1 MRIMGKNILILTH
14 EYSSDTKP
22 NARWTK
28 VVSYFAREWAKDNRV
43 IVIVNSSKFPKF
55 YFFFGRIVKWVA
67 KRNSKDPAL
76 ITDQTWRESFDF
88 DDAGI
93 RVYNR
98 PMLKLF
104 PHAKYL
110 DCQLKRQKKEIVAIL
125 KENNFVPDIVDGHW
139 LNPQLDLIISLGQ
152 YYNAKTAIVLHR
164 EAKTSS
170 YYTREIEMKLNLI
183 GKVGCRSHYGAKVLS
198 ENLTLKEMPFV
209 CSSGI
214 TDKYVETAVTDKKV
228 FSSSLTQIVT
238 VSRLLD
244 WKCIDSA
251 IKGVYDSFAGRS
263 FQYKIMGEGPERESI
278 QALINENKIQDQI
291 KLTGKIP
298 REEVIE
304 NLKGADLFVL
314 ISKNETF
321 GLVYLEAMLQGCI
334 TIASKNG
341 GVDGIIVDG
350 ENGFLCN
357 EGDEQDLERTIKK
370 ILCLSNEEKQAVSLR
385 ARQTA
390 LNYTD
395 SKVAKRYLDIIS
407 Q

>member
-1 MRIMGKNILILTH
+1 MGKSILILTH
-14 EYSSDTKP
+14 QYSSDTRP
-22 NARWTK
+22 NGRWTK
-28 VVSYFAREWAKDNRV
+28 VVSYFAHEWAKDNHVLVV
-43 IVIVNSSKFPKF
+43 INSTKFPKLY
-55 YFFFGRIVKWVA
+55 YFFGGIMRLIA
-67 KRNSKDPAL
+67 KFTSKDPAL
-76 ITDQTWRESFDF
+76 ITDQDWRQPFDF
-88 DDAGI
+88 DDDGI
-93 RVYNR
+93 QVYNR
-98 PMLKLF
+98 PMLKF
-104 PHAKYL
+104 WPHASYPKR
-110 DCQLKRQKKEIVAIL
+110 QLKKQTEEIISIL
-125 KENNFVPDIVDGHW
+125 EENHFKPDIIDGHW
-139 LNPQLDLIISLGQ
+139 LNPQLDLILMLGEH
-152 YYNAKTAIVLHR
+152 YKAKTAIVLHR
-164 EAKTSS
+164 EATTPR
-170 YYTREIEMKLNLI
+170 YYTKSNESKLNHI
-183 GKVGCRSHYGAKVLS
+183 DKVGCRSHHGADSLKDNLS
-198 ENLTLKEMPFV
+198 LREAPFV

-214 TDKYVETAVTDKKV
+214 PDKYIETAVKEKIVFTDSKLQV
-228 FSSSLTQIVT
+228 VT
-238 VSRLLD
+238 VSRLMD
-244 WKCIDSA
+244 WKCLDSA
-251 IKGVYDSFAGRS
+251 IRGVNSS
-263 FQYKIMGEGPERESI
+263 FQGVDYRYLIMGDGPERPKL
-278 QALINENKIQDQI
+278 QAIIDNKGISNQV
-291 KLTGKIP
+291 KLTGRLP
-298 REEVIE
+298 REEVLE